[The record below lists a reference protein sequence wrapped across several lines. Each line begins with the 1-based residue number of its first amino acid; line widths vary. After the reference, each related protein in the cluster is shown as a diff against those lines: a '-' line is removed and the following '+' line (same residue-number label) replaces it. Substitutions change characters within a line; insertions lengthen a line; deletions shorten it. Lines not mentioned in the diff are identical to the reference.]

1 MEGTYYVCLWW
12 SCVNAGVMEQDE
24 LVFHKLSGHSLIY
37 LCSSCLSFIKSARN
51 AKRNQVWE
59 QLTSWSMYANN
70 SFIVMRPTRL
80 SCISYLHVII
90 SSGTMVE
97 IMLTIMFYF
106 STVTEV
112 FFGSFA
118 LLVRRAYRLPVGDVH
133 VCIRLTNVR
142 HYFCGQLVYMSTGWE
157 GQRFVR
163 RRWEEVPNVCGA
175 RLRTDRQSLRSAF
188 ILRSGPGLTSPI
200 YSYAL
205 KVF

>member
-1 MEGTYYVCLWW
+1 
-12 SCVNAGVMEQDE
+12 
-24 LVFHKLSGHSLIY
+24 
-37 LCSSCLSFIKSARN
+37 
-51 AKRNQVWE
+51 
-59 QLTSWSMYANN
+59 
-70 SFIVMRPTRL
+70 MRPTRL

-142 HYFCGQLVYMSTGWE
+142 HYFCGQLVYMSTG
-157 GQRFVR
+157 
-163 RRWEEVPNVCGA
+163 
-175 RLRTDRQSLRSAF
+175 
-188 ILRSGPGLTSPI
+188 
-200 YSYAL
+200 
-205 KVF
+205 